1 MMDLIG
7 QTIGNHRIE
16 ATLGS
21 GAMGEVFRGVHIH
34 LGRRS
39 AIKVMHPRLAADPSF
54 QRRFEHEAQ
63 VIAALTHPHII
74 GVQDFGDDN
83 NRLYLVLELADAG
96 SLRTMLLRQPE
107 GHPCPLPLGLE
118 LVAQAAD
125 GLAYAHEHGMVHRDI
140 KPDNLLLRANT
151 PSPTDAPGVYTVKI
165 SDFGLARM
173 TDTDDAIT
181 ATGVMM
187 GTPAYMS
194 PEQCQGNAL
203 DGRCD
208 IYALGVVLYEVAV
221 GFPPFQTTSLTEA
234 VYKHVYTPPP
244 PPRSV
249 RADVSPELERVIL
262 RCLAKRPEERYP
274 TAAALAADLR
284 ALIQPGASEPAHKL
298 AYAQTVITPL
308 QSLPTPQPLL
318 VSLTPTPLSVAPG
331 QAITIPATVMSQ
343 GPEAQQVTIAVEGLP
358 HEWVSDG
365 GQRVVLPPHA
375 SVTTNVILHAP
386 NTKVSRA
393 VSYAVTLRVHSIQ
406 NPSIAGS
413 ATAAIQLEP
422 FGIEGISVSPRRA
435 FGFRGAK
442 YTVTV
447 RNSSAVAA
455 DYALNVVAI
464 SPLLS
469 YELAQP
475 AVHSYPGQVARV
487 RLTVRSASHW
497 SGPATQHLSVQYR
510 SATLARAETATARY
524 VHVPAIAARTPK
536 LVYLALA
543 VIVLLG
549 LYFVLP
555 FRIHPAGSSGHGGTP
570 LATATSAHAPLAWRS
585 APPLPTARYGLAAV
599 VAPDGRIIAI
609 GGNTGDPSK
618 AFSVET
624 DALAPESGGWIQ
636 LASMNTPRSALG
648 AALGPFNRIYAVAGV
663 KSGGPLTSIE
673 AYDFATNKWSAAG
686 NINPNVPRFRIAV
699 VAGPDGSLYIIGGEN
714 GDNQALDR
722 FEVSQ
727 QTNLGS
733 NHFGT
738 LAHLLTPRSGP
749 AAALGHDGRIYVF
762 GGSSGGDDSG
772 ATALDSGEVYTP
784 GSDTWQPIA
793 PMPTA
798 RYRAAAVTAP
808 DGRIYVIG
816 GLNASGDLNTVDV
829 YDPASN
835 TWSVGPRMSSAR
847 NGLAAVLTNGHIYAI
862 GGRIGKTPSAAVEIL
877 E

>member
-1 MMDLIG
+1 MTDLSG
-7 QTIGNHRIE
+7 QTIGNYRIE

-63 VIAALTHPHII
+63 IIAALTHPHII

-96 SLRTMLLRQPE
+96 SLRTLLLRQPE
-107 GHPCPLPLGLE
+107 GHTCPLPLGLE

-125 GLAYAHEHGMVHRDI
+125 GLAYAHEHGMIHRDI
-140 KPDNLLLRANT
+140 KPDNLLLRANM
-151 PSPTDAPGVYTVKI
+151 PSPTDTPGAYTVKI

-173 TDTDDAIT
+173 TEADDGMT

-194 PEQCQGNAL
+194 PEQCQGNTL

-249 RADVSPELERVIL
+249 RADVPSDLERIIL
-262 RCLAKRPEERYP
+262 RCLAKKPEERYP

-284 ALIQPGASEPAHKL
+284 ALIQPGASEPARKS

-308 QSLPTPQPLL
+308 QSPPPAQPLL
-318 VSLTPTPLSVAPG
+318 VSVAPTPLIVAPG
-331 QAITIPATVMSQ
+331 QAVTVPVTLMYH
-343 GPEAQQVTIAVEGLP
+343 GPDTQQVAIAVEGLA
-358 HEWVSDG
+358 HGWVSDG
-365 GQRVVLPPHA
+365 AQRAVVPPRT
-375 SVTTNVILHAP
+375 SVVTNVILHAP
-386 NTKVSRA
+386 HASVSHT
-393 VSYAVTLRVHSIQ
+393 VTYTVTVHARSIQ

-413 ATAAIQLEP
+413 AAVAIQIEP
-422 FGIEGISVSPRRA
+422 LGIEGISVSPRRA
-435 FGFRGAK
+435 FGFKGAK
-442 YTVTV
+442 YTVTL

-464 SPLLS
+464 SPLLT

-475 AVHSYPGQVARV
+475 AMHTYPGQLARV
-487 RLTVRSASHW
+487 RLTVRPASRW
-497 SGPATQHLSVQYR
+497 SGPATQPFTVQYR

-524 VHVPAIAARTPK
+524 VHVPALAARAPK
-536 LVYLALA
+536 MVYVALAL
-543 VIVLLG
+543 IVLLG

-555 FRIHPAGSSGHGGTP
+555 FHNQPSAPVAHGGTR
-570 LATATSAHAPLAWRS
+570 ATATSSPHPLTWRTAAPL
-585 APPLPTARYGLAAV
+585 PIARFGLAAV

-609 GGNTGDPSK
+609 GGNTGNSSNE
-618 AFSVET
+618 FSTET
-624 DALAPESGGWIQ
+624 DALDPGSGGWTQ

-648 AALGPFNRIYAVAGV
+648 AATGPFNRIYAVAGV
-663 KSGGPLTSIE
+663 LGNKPLTTIE
-673 AYDFATNKWSAAG
+673 AYDFTANKWSLVG
-686 NINPNVPRFRIAV
+686 NINNVGPRFRIAL
-699 VAGPDGSLYIIGGEN
+699 VAAPDGSLYIIGGQD
-714 GDNQALDR
+714 GDGHALDQ
-722 FEVSQ
+722 VVLST
-727 QTNLGS
+727 QTAHSTNNYGWR
-733 NHFGT
+733 
-738 LAHLLTPRSGP
+738 AHLSTPRSGP

-772 ATALDSGEVYTP
+772 HTALNSGEVYTP
-784 GSDTWQPIA
+784 STNTWQPIA

-808 DGRIYVIG
+808 DGRIYVVG
-816 GLNASGDLNTVDV
+816 GLNASGDLNTVDI

-835 TWSVGPRMSSAR
+835 TWSAGPPMSSAR
-847 NGLAAVLTNGHIYAI
+847 DALAVALANGHIYAI
-862 GGRIGKTPSAAVEIL
+862 GGRSGKTPTAVVEVL